1 MEIWHA
7 NWVDILKKLR
17 KVEILE
23 LKGRNRR
30 DLTER
35 KVLKWDIITT
45 VRRGLITNNLWNY
58 KKNASLSWILNT
70 VCGKNSLC
78 WITKTDLMEILL
90 PLEILYIQ
98 LVVNVT
104 INFGCDLIT
113 EICSQWQ
120 KNTRKYREFF
130 CIDKRWFLKSLFWIC
145 IINIVL
151 ALMLVRISWFECL
164 FLTSYHFLIF
174 LIYRKCFIFD
184 KKKIKRVSIPIT

>member
-7 NWVDILKKLR
+7 NWVDIKKKLR

-90 PLEILYIQ
+90 PLDMLYIQ

-120 KNTRKYREFF
+120 KNARKYREFF
-130 CIDKRWFLKSLFWIC
+130 LHW
-145 IINIVL
+145 
-151 ALMLVRISWFECL
+151 
-164 FLTSYHFLIF
+164 
-174 LIYRKCFIFD
+174 
-184 KKKIKRVSIPIT
+184 